1 MSNNTFQVTLRENMV
16 NLVVLIADEYGFLRD
31 QEEHACNRA
40 THKKIDAQGAVI
52 HDEIFFAEMFR
63 MLEGSDRE
71 HLEITIGLSL
81 IC

>member
-1 MSNNTFQVTLRENMV
+1 M
-16 NLVVLIADEYGFLRD
+16 
-31 QEEHACNRA
+31 RA
-40 THKKIDAQGAVI
+40 TGQTKKIDVQGAVI
-52 HDEIFFAEMFR
+52 HDEIVFAEMFR